1 MIISPSVNQL
11 DSMYPSFSHMLKV
24 GDQLNLSYETK
35 WSSLYGYSFGENE
48 ITIGDTNHKLTAGQ
62 YFSLFCASNIP
73 KFDVRSN
80 LFLVVRLGYKCQNTL
95 GWVEKQG
102 RLSYI
107 DGCTDSLLVYPP
119 RMGDPSLNLL
129 HFPAGIEQTV
139 HIHPSIRF
147 GCVISG
153 EGWADYWHD
162 GGFTTSKLTVGTN
175 FCLQENEQHRF
186 RTEKI
191 DYTQDKSYS
200 SMTVI
205 AWHPDGDWGPTDHNH
220 TMLNRTYIKK

>member
-1 MIISPSVNQL
+1 MKLSNQINQL
-11 DSMYPSFSHMLKV
+11 DSMYPSFNHMLV
-24 GDQLNLSYETK
+24 EGDKLHLSYEYK
-35 WSSLYGYSFGENE
+35 WSSLYGYSFGQN
-48 ITIGDTNHKLTAGQ
+48 IIKIGSNIHYLEKGQ
-62 YFSLFCASNIP
+62 YFSLFCGDNIP
-73 KFDVRSN
+73 EFEIQSK

-107 DGCTDSLLVYPP
+107 DGCTDSLLIYPP

-129 HFPAGIEQTV
+129 HFPQGIEQTR
-139 HIHPSIRF
+139 HLHPSIRI
-147 GCVISG
+147 GCVIDG
-153 EGWADYWHD
+153 NGWSDVWD
-162 GGFTTSKLTVGTN
+162 NGQVISNKLETGTN
-175 FCLQENEQHRF
+175 FCLEENELHRF
-186 RTEKI
+186 RTE
-191 DYTQDKSYS
+191 DS

>member
-1 MIISPSVNQL
+1 
-11 DSMYPSFSHMLKV
+11 MYPTFGYMLSTNDELHLSH
-24 GDQLNLSYETK
+24 STK
-35 WSSLYGYSFGENE
+35 WSSLYGYSFGSNK
-48 ITIGDTNHKLTAGQ
+48 IKIGSNIYYLEEGQ
-62 YFSLFCASNIP
+62 YFSLFCGDNIP
-73 KFDVRSN
+73 EFDINSK
-80 LFLVVRLGYKCQNTL
+80 LFLVIRLGYKCQNTL

-107 DGCTDSLLVYPP
+107 DGCTDSLLIYPP

-129 HFPAGIEQTV
+129 HFPHGIEQTR
-139 HIHPSIRF
+139 HLHPSIRI

-153 EGWADYWHD
+153 EGWSDVWD
-162 GGFTTSKLTVGTN
+162 NGQVISNKLQSGTN
-175 FCLQENEQHRF
+175 FCLEENELHRF
-186 RTEKI
+186 RTE
-191 DYTQDKSYS
+191 DS